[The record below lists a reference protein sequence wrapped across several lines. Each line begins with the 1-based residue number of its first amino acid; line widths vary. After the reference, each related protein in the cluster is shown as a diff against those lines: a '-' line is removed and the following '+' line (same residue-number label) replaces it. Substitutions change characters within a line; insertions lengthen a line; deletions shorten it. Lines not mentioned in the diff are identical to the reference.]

1 MSVPITKPPV
11 AVIGAGLIG
20 SAWAF
25 GFARAGHAVALFD
38 QDKQAARAAQARVA
52 DIATDMQAEG
62 LLDDQSPTT
71 IAARVTVAT
80 DLETC
85 VKNALH
91 VQENVS
97 ENIDVKRSVFAALDG
112 AAHPDAVLASSTS
125 ALLPSRF
132 TEALPGR
139 SRCLVAHPINPPS
152 LIPAVEI
159 VPAPWTD
166 AATMDRCAATM
177 AGIGQKPIRMTREI
191 DGFIMNRLQGALL
204 QEAMRLVAEGF
215 ASPEDIDTGIRD
227 GLAPRWSLCGPF
239 EAIDLN
245 APGGVRDYVARYG
258 PMYRIIGARQT
269 TLPDWEGET
278 LDRVDAA
285 RRAALPLADLPK
297 AQARRDRRLMALM
310 AHFRRE
316 KPPN

>member
-1 MSVPITKPPV
+1 MRPDPI

-25 GFARAGHAVALFD
+25 GFARAGHPVTLWD
-38 QDKQAARAAQARVA
+38 QWPEAAQAAHARVTE
-52 DIATDMQAEG
+52 IATDMQAAG
-62 LLDDQSPTT
+62 LLDGQTPAQV
-71 IAARVTVAT
+71 AARVTLAP

-91 VQENVS
+91 VQESVS
-97 ENIDVKRSVFAALDG
+97 ENVDVKRAVFAALD
-112 AAHPDAVLASSTS
+112 AAALPDAVLASSTS
-125 ALLPSRF
+125 ALLPSSF
-132 TEALPGR
+132 TETLKGR
-139 SRCLVAHPINPPS
+139 ARCLVAHPINPPS

-159 VPAPWTD
+159 VPAPWTG
-166 AATMDRCAATM
+166 ATAMDRCAATM
-177 AGIGQKPIRMTREI
+177 AGIGQKPIRMAREI

-204 QEAMRLVAEGF
+204 QEAMRLVADGI
-215 ASPEDIDTGIRD
+215 ATPEDIDTGIRD

-269 TLPDWEGET
+269 TLPDWEGAT
-278 LDRVDAA
+278 LDRIEAA

-297 AQARRDRRLMALM
+297 AQTRRDRRLMALM

-316 KPPN
+316 TPQS

>member
-1 MSVPITKPPV
+1 MGKSPI

-25 GFARAGHAVALFD
+25 GFARAGHPVTLFD
-38 QDKQAARAAQARVA
+38 QDAGAARAAQARVA
-52 DIATDMQAEG
+52 EIGTDMQAAG
-62 LLDDQSPTT
+62 LLEGQTPAEVAGRVHL
-71 IAARVTVAT
+71 AA
-80 DLETC
+80 DLDKA

-97 ENIDVKRSVFAALDG
+97 ENFDIKRAVFAALD
-112 AAHPDAVLASSTS
+112 AAARPDAILASSTS
-125 ALLPSRF
+125 ALLPSSF
-132 TEALPGR
+132 TETLKGR
-139 SRCLVAHPINPPS
+139 ARCLVAHPINPPS

-166 AATMDRCAATM
+166 AAAMERCAATM

-204 QEAMRLVAEGF
+204 QEAMRLVADGI
-215 ASPEDIDTGIRD
+215 ATPDDIDTGIRD

-278 LDRVDAA
+278 LDRIAAA
-285 RRAALPLADLPK
+285 RRAALPLSDLPK
-297 AQARRDRRLMALM
+297 AQTRRDRRLMALM

-316 KPPN
+316 TPQD

>member
-1 MSVPITKPPV
+1 MAHDQI

-20 SAWAF
+20 SAWAY
-25 GFARAGHAVALFD
+25 GFAQAGHAVTLWD
-38 QDKQAARAAQARVA
+38 RDESAAQRARARVA
-52 DIATDMQAEG
+52 EIAHDMQAAG
-62 LLDDQSPTT
+62 LLQGQSPSDV
-71 IAARVTVAT
+71 AARVTLAS
-80 DLETC
+80 DLANS
-85 VKNALH
+85 VKNVRH

-97 ENIDVKRSVFAALDG
+97 ENVDVKRAVFAALDE
-112 AAHPDAVLASSTS
+112 AAPADAILASSTS
-125 ALLPSRF
+125 ALLPSSF
-132 TEALPGR
+132 TETLKGR
-139 SRCLVAHPINPPS
+139 ARCLVAHPINPPS

-159 VPAPWTD
+159 VPSPWTD
-166 AATMDRCAATM
+166 ARAMERCAATM

-204 QEAMRLVAEGF
+204 QEAMRLVADGI
-215 ASPEDIDTGIRD
+215 ATPEDIDTGIRD

-278 LDRVDAA
+278 LDRIAAA

-297 AQARRDRRLMALM
+297 AQVRRDRRLMALM

-316 KPPN
+316 TPQD